1 MNEWNFSLEVIP
13 APVNFLTYTFA
24 CKVSR
29 YSKTRNIGL
38 IIKETH
44 VETKGILKIKFIRTD
59 TQSLIM
65 ITFRFMTTL
74 LSRRQV
80 EFNQFG
86 ISSVGI
92 RRRDVKTRS
101 QKLIYNWTTFNFVY
115 CTSAKNL
122 YGHNF
127 LRALK
132 FMNFHKTRMS
142 EYQFSLIT
150 ECIFGGTQY

>member
-1 MNEWNFSLEVIP
+1 MLLLVGLWGSCGRQDIVTGSKWMNEIFHWKLFQHPWIFSRTHLLVKFPDIAKQEILVW
-13 APVNFLTYTFA
+13 LL
-24 CKVSR
+24 K
-29 YSKTRNIGL
+29 K
-38 IIKETH
+38 H
-44 VETKGILKIKFIRTD
+44 VETKGILKIKFTRTD

-80 EFNQFG
+80 EFNQFW

-101 QKLIYNWTTFNFVY
+101 QKLIYNWTPFNFVY

-127 LRALK
+127 
-132 FMNFHKTRMS
+132 
-142 EYQFSLIT
+142 
-150 ECIFGGTQY
+150 